1 MYNQLHIFNK
11 GKKQIITTLLLVTSG
26 SRETNQNDHTA
37 RERTFLWV
45 NYCVSVCVWL
55 EKACCCAAAV
65 HWLADVS
72 SVQGRPALPQS
83 AQAPPAAVRSCHG
96 NQTVQCWVWGG
107 GALSTAAANGT
118 APSNQMRLHNEL
130 VMKSP
135 HGCSACVLGPV

>member
-26 SRETNQNDHTA
+26 SRETNQNDHTT

-45 NYCVSVCVWL
+45 NYCVSVCVCDWR
-55 EKACCCAAAV
+55 KPVAV
-65 HWLADVS
+65 LQLCTGWQTSPQCRVGRHCRRAHKLHQQPFGVAMETKLC
-72 SVQGRPALPQS
+72 SVG
-83 AQAPPAAVRSCHG
+83 C
-96 NQTVQCWVWGG
+96 GG

>member
-11 GKKQIITTLLLVTSG
+11 GKEQIITTLLLVTSG

-96 NQTVQCWVWGG
+96 NQTVQCWVWRGG
-107 GALSTAAANGT
+107 LS
-118 APSNQMRLHNEL
+118 PLQQPMEQRH
-130 VMKSP
+130 P
-135 HGCSACVLGPV
+135 IRCVCITSLLWRVPMVAVPVF